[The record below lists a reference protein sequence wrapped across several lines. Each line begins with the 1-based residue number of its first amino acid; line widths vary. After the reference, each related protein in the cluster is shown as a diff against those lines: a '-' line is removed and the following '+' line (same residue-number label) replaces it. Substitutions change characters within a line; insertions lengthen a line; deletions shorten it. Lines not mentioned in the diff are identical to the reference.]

1 MPESPSNET
10 TRYCPQCGA
19 ALRAGAS
26 FCTACGAA
34 IAGAASASASRPQPS
49 GSRNSASRSRPK
61 AGRNNRLWLAIA
73 AVVALVAVVAIGFAL
88 SNDSQ
93 QAPSASIAIPTVAA
107 LAQDV
112 PYPDVARVS
121 PENAHMS
128 AMAGEAV
135 IVDVRGQEFYDM
147 GHARGA
153 ISLPLDQLPA
163 RFSEL
168 PKDKA
173 VLFYCT

>member
-1 MPESPSNET
+1 MSDSPSNKSE
-10 TRYCPQCGA
+10 RYCPQCGA

-34 IAGAASASASRPQPS
+34 IAGAAPVQAAKSQPNA
-49 GSRNSASRSRPK
+49 RRSNAPRSK
-61 AGRNNRLWLAIA
+61 AKANNRPWLI
-73 AVVALVAVVAIGFAL
+73 VAVVAALLAVVTIGFAL
-88 SNDSQ
+88 LNDSQ
-93 QAPSASIAIPTVAA
+93 QTASVPGAIPTVVPAS
-107 LAQDV
+107 QNV

-121 PENAHMS
+121 PENAHMG
-128 AMAGEAV
+128 AMSGEAV
-135 IVDVRGQEFYDM
+135 LVDVRGQEFYNM

-173 VLFYCT
+173 LLFYCT

>member
-1 MPESPSNET
+1 M
-10 TRYCPQCGA
+10 
-19 ALRAGAS
+19 
-26 FCTACGAA
+26 
-34 IAGAASASASRPQPS
+34 
-49 GSRNSASRSRPK
+49 
-61 AGRNNRLWLAIA
+61 
-73 AVVALVAVVAIGFAL
+73 VAIGFSL
-88 SNDSQ
+88 LNDSQ
-93 QAPSASIAIPTVAA
+93 QTASVPSAIPTVAA
-107 LAQDV
+107 ASQNV
-112 PYPDVARVS
+112 PYPNVARVS

-135 IVDVRGQEFYDM
+135 IVDVRGQAFYEA